1 MFLKT
6 EFGQE
11 KNILREVKLKNIENI
26 EEVFEVAGNYN
37 LIMRMKAKDMHELQ
51 KLVSKI
57 KKLMVYFRRRLKLL
71 LKIRS

>member
-1 MFLKT
+1 LFLKT